1 LLGIYGTLIG
11 LIELIFISVNQRLR
25 SICVNQRSDF
35 WNADATDPVH
45 TATRIY
51 GTLIE
56 LIYISVDPVE

>member
-35 WNADATDPVH
+35 WNADASTGSAQVAGDLWYTDL
-45 TATRIY
+45 TD
-51 GTLIE
+51 L
-56 LIYISVDPVE
+56 